1 MRSKTLLMLAGAG
14 VLFSA
19 CILSVNPFYTEK
31 DATFDPRLV
40 GEWTT
45 PDSKGSCRFE
55 DAGDKKYRFTVTE
68 QNGAEGKKGAF
79 YACLFKLKENLF
91 LDITPRKVKLRE
103 DQADMVGMTLIP
115 GHLLIRVRQL
125 EPTLKADFFDWD
137 WLQIISRKIQKPWLI
152 AGWERTTKAW
162 CSLPPRASCSVSSSN
177 ISRTPSYSRS
187 SRRMPDWSAARL
199 RRPAPSLRQ
208 SEFRKC
214 IRALDICSRWSP
226 CR

>member
-1 MRSKTLLMLAGAG
+1 MRSKTLPMLAGAG

-137 WLQIISRKIQKPWLI
+137 WLQNYLEKNPKALAHRRVGEDNKSLVLTATTRELQRFVLKHLKNAELFKIEPPDTGLVRGKI
-152 AGWERTTKAW
+152 A
-162 CSLPPRASCSVSSSN
+162 SPRAV
-177 ISRTPSYSRS
+177 TP
-187 SRRMPDWSAARL
+187 A
-199 RRPAPSLRQ
+199 
-208 SEFRKC
+208 K
-214 IRALDICSRWSP
+214 
-226 CR
+226 